1 MRKELNTYFWIF
13 VADVVSILAA
23 WAATAWILLPNIAFS
38 AWYGWSFLLLSI
50 SCWSITAFFSHLYTN
65 RRSNKFSEEI
75 VFITYHL
82 LLFTLLMSAMLYL
95 LQFTAF
101 DIAFLVRFAFLLFFF
116 ATTFKYLLRKS
127 FHAAHYRG
135 KLYSKILLVGATPAA
150 WNFYQTVNRFYYYGY
165 RCAGFLDNNPAASMN
180 GCPGMGAVA
189 ELRNVLTKA
198 QIDEV
203 VIALPND
210 AEKDIR
216 HCLDICDEQRIPA
229 KILPD
234 HYQYTSPL
242 LQMDNIGLLPVLNV
256 KPLPLDQL
264 GNRVLKRA
272 FDIAFTLV
280 FIATAGLILYP
291 LIALLI
297 KITSRGPI
305 LYKQERWGLNNV
317 KIICYKF
324 RTMYCGENETDA
336 NGRYAQATRNDP
348 RVTPIGRILRKTNL
362 DELPQFF
369 NVLMGNMSVVGPR
382 PHPTPLNIE
391 SMHKVE
397 NYMLRHIVLPGI
409 TGWAQVNGLRGE
421 TKTTSAMQNRID
433 FDLYYIHRWTFWL
446 DCQIML
452 QTFINFLRG
461 DQNAY

>member
-1 MRKELNTYFWIF
+1 MRKELHTYFWIY
-13 VADVVSILAA
+13 VADIAAIAAA
-23 WAATAWILLPNIAFS
+23 WALTSFLLLPDIDFS
-38 AWYGWSFLLLSI
+38 TVSALGFLLLSI
-50 SCWSITAFFSHLYTN
+50 SSWSIAAFFSHLYTN

-75 VFITYHL
+75 VFVAYHL
-82 LLFTLLMSAMLYL
+82 LLFTLLMSALLYL
-95 LQFTAF
+95 FQFTDF
-101 DIAFLVRFAFLLFFF
+101 SIAFMVRFALLLFLL

-189 ELRNVLTKA
+189 ELREVLAKA

-216 HCLDICDEQRIPA
+216 RCLDICDEQRIPA

-234 HYQYTSPL
+234 QYQYTSPL
-242 LQMDNIGLLPVLNV
+242 LQMENIGLLPVLNV
-256 KPLPLDQL
+256 KSLPLDQV
-264 GNRVLKRA
+264 GNQLLKRG
-272 FDIAFTLV
+272 FDIVFTLV
-280 FIATAGLILYP
+280 FLCTAGLILYP

-297 KITSRGPI
+297 KITSRGPV

-317 KIICYKF
+317 KITCYKF
-324 RTMYCGENETDA
+324 RTMYCGDNEF
-336 NGRYAQATRNDP
+336 NEEGRYAQATRNDP
-348 RVTPIGRILRKTNL
+348 RVTPIGKILRKTNL

-369 NVLMGNMSVVGPR
+369 NVLAGNMSVVGPR
-382 PHPTPLNIE
+382 PHPTPLNLE

-446 DCQIML
+446 DCQIIL